1 MKRNRLMI
9 LLLIVLLLGCTVS
22 EAPEVHTDPRAE
34 AVSPV
39 AEQKDPEAEAPAAAS
54 TEAPETRADEPEAA
68 DFAHRVAAAWEDA
81 GYLDGMQMYA
91 EADVLDY
98 YGIDL
103 SSCKSGIACYDTSSY
118 VLEAVLLEADE
129 ATAAE
134 LETLL
139 TEHLTALKAQFRSYD
154 AGALA
159 MAEKAVLWR
168 EDGIVLLII
177 SPDADAMQAMCRE
190 LMP

>member
-9 LLLIVLLLGCTVS
+9 LMLIVLLLGCTVS

-39 AEQKDPEAEAPAAAS
+39 AEQKDPEAEAPVAAS
-54 TEAPETRADEPEAA
+54 TEAPDAPADEPEAA

-168 EDGIVLLII
+168 EGGIVLLII

>member
-1 MKRNRLMI
+1 
-9 LLLIVLLLGCTVS
+9 
-22 EAPEVHTDPRAE
+22 
-34 AVSPV
+34 
-39 AEQKDPEAEAPAAAS
+39 
-54 TEAPETRADEPEAA
+54 
-68 DFAHRVAAAWEDA
+68 
-81 GYLDGMQMYA
+81 MYA

-168 EDGIVLLII
+168 EGGIVLLII